1 MTAGTCY
8 EFFLSNFT
16 ARKVDVF
23 FSVTAVTRVTQT
35 VNVGKNRQ
43 ENASSPTHS
52 TEKKKNHSHDPKKRI
67 RSGSCYVLPLFQRAC
82 AP

>member
-1 MTAGTCY
+1 MIKIKKGRQTRY
-8 EFFLSNFT
+8 

-23 FSVTAVTRVTQT
+23 FSVTTVTRVTQT

-52 TEKKKNHSHDPKKRI
+52 TEKKKNHSHDRQKRI
-67 RSGSCYVLPLFQRAC
+67 RSGSFYV
-82 AP
+82 